1 MESAELFHLAQS
13 FFDQSQHVEAMERLA
28 VAELG
33 PCVNHLQRNAGAFQL
48 FARLGRSR
56 FHSGKWPAMRR
67 SCGDTGRTAREHAR
81 HFFARLSG
89 TPVAPW
95 AA

>member
-1 MESAELFHLAQS
+1 
-13 FFDQSQHVEAMERLA
+13 
-28 VAELG
+28 
-33 PCVNHLQRNAGAFQL
+33 
-48 FARLGRSR
+48 
-56 FHSGKWPAMRR
+56 MRR